1 MLARFKPSF
10 TIPATGLLVL
20 LLGGMVLPAQAAVE
34 VDSLSASGFDHLA
47 ATHGGTGS
55 GHSLRS
61 TDFTVDDLQKMQ
73 SQQKHNADELESLKK
88 IINDQARVIE
98 ELKRNSGASSSSSSS
113 SNSSDL
119 SGLKRSVSDQD
130 RTIEKLA
137 SQVDDLKRSSG
148 SSSSSSSS
156 ELSSLKRD
164 VSDQQ
169 RDLESLK
176 RNVDDLSRKVK

>member
-20 LLGGMVLPAQAAVE
+20 LLGGLALPAQAAVN
-34 VDSLSASGFDHLA
+34 VDNLDAGRFDRLA
-47 ATHGGTGS
+47 ATHGDTGS
-55 GHSLRS
+55 GYSLRN
-61 TDFTVDDLQKMQ
+61 TDFTVDDFQKMQ
-73 SQQKHNADELESLKK
+73 EQQKRNADELESLKK

-98 ELKRNSGASSSSSSS
+98 ELKRNSGSSSSSDSG
-113 SNSSDL
+113 DL

-130 RTIEKLA
+130 RSIEKLA

-169 RDLESLK
+169 RDLDSLK
-176 RNVDDLSRKVK
+176 RTVDDLGRKVK

>member
-10 TIPATGLLVL
+10 TIPSAGLLVL
-20 LLGGMVLPAQAAVE
+20 LLGGLALPVQAAVE
-34 VDSLSASGFDHLA
+34 VDNLSASGFDHLA
-47 ATHGGTGS
+47 ATHGSSGS
-55 GHSLRS
+55 GHSLRN
-61 TDFTVDDLQKMQ
+61 TDFTVDDLQKMENL
-73 SQQKHNADELESLKK
+73 QKRNADELENLKK

-98 ELKRNSGASSSSSSS
+98 ELKRNSGSGSNSS

-119 SGLKRSVSDQD
+119 SGLKRSVIDQD
-130 RTIEKLA
+130 RVIEKLT

-156 ELSSLKRD
+156 ELSGLKRD

-169 RDLESLK
+169 RDLDSLK

>member
-10 TIPATGLLVL
+10 TIPATGLFVL
-20 LLGGMVLPAQAAVE
+20 LLGGLALPAQAAVE

-47 ATHGGTGS
+47 ATHGGSGS
-55 GHSLRS
+55 GYSLRNS
-61 TDFTVDDLQKMQ
+61 DFTVDDLQKMQ
-73 SQQKHNADELESLKK
+73 NQQKRNADELESLKK

-98 ELKRNSGASSSSSSS
+98 ELKRNSGASSNSS

-130 RTIEKLA
+130 RAIEKLA